1 MILAVLDAR
10 AACPRLAAALLS
22 PILGEPM
29 IWRQIERVRRA
40 RTVSKL
46 EVLLTDQARDDN
58 LAGFL
63 LGRGVAVR
71 RDGQIDDPAL
81 WGSTHI
87 ALLKADQPLIDP
99 RMIDETAALAARTG
113 AAVTFGA
120 DQVEIVSADAFA
132 RTLTKPEARLPGR
145 FPEWKVQTTGDF
157 AFVRAVFQALH
168 PGDPEFGTE
177 EILELI
183 ERRPDLAPTA
193 APVRVAAAA

>member
-71 RDGQIDDPAL
+71 RDDQIDDPAL
-81 WGSTHI
+81 WGSTHV
-87 ALLKADQPLIDP
+87 ALLTADQPLIDP
-99 RMIDETAALAARTG
+99 HMIDETAALAMRAG
-113 AAVTFGA
+113 AAITFGG
-120 DQVEIVSADAFA
+120 DQVEVVSVEAFVKD
-132 RTLTKPEARLPGR
+132 LKKPEAHLPGD
-145 FPEWKVQTTGDF
+145 FPDWRVRTAEDF
-157 AFVRAVFQALH
+157 TFVRAVFQALH
-168 PGDPEFGTE
+168 ADDPEFGTE

-183 ERRPDLAPTA
+183 ERRHDLAPA
-193 APVRVAAAA
+193 GPAKVAVAA

>member
-29 IWRQIERVRRA
+29 IWRQIERIRRA

-46 EVLLTDQARDDN
+46 EVLLTDRACDDN

-71 RDGQIDDPAL
+71 RDGQIDDPAQ
-81 WGSTHI
+81 WGSTHV
-87 ALLKADQPLIDP
+87 ALLKADRPLIDP
-99 RMIDETAALAARTG
+99 RMIDETAALALRSG
-113 AAVTFGA
+113 AAATFGGEE
-120 DQVEIVSADAFA
+120 VEIVSAPAFA
-132 RTLTKPEARLPGR
+132 GNVRKPEARLPGD
-145 FPEWKVQTTGDF
+145 FPDWKVQTAEDF
-157 AFVRAVFQALH
+157 TFVRAVFQALH
-168 PGDPEFGTE
+168 TEDPEFGTE

-183 ERRPDLAPTA
+183 ERRAELAPAEPTKVA
-193 APVRVAAAA
+193 VAA